1 MSALLVTLLLCAAP
15 AEVKGSR
22 DPADAARRA
31 AEAMRSW
38 NGTPVDPAKAAIDV
52 TPHNLFGKG
61 AHSKGDVDVCQLCHV
76 ASHVASAI
84 RPQPAWSPR
93 ASGRQTAL
101 PLTEARGGTALDAV
115 GDPSGPALSMRWA
128 GSTLRCLSCH
138 DATVSSI
145 NITFRPASGTLRDD
159 PIAGEARRGTWLA
172 GPTLMKPQLWTS
184 EVMSNHPVSVP
195 YPLDGTGSE
204 YRRYLSRGVPIDPM
218 EWVSDPRTR
227 GLRLVNDTA
236 GVDVLRGTA
245 GVECV
250 SCHDPHGTP
259 NTFFLRLPKE
269 RSELCLACHQK

>member
-1 MSALLVTLLLCAAP
+1 MSALLLLMLAAAP
-15 AEVKGSR
+15 AEPLKKNR
-22 DPADAARRA
+22 ADAAREA
-31 AEAMRSW
+31 VEAMRDW
-38 NGTPVDPAKAAIDV
+38 NGTTIDPAKAAIDV

-61 AHSKGDVDVCQLCHV
+61 AHSKSDADVCQLCHV
-76 ASHVASAI
+76 PSHVASAV
-84 RPQPAWSPR
+84 RPMPAWSPR
-93 ASGRQTAL
+93 AAGRNTAL
-101 PLTEARGGTALDAV
+101 ESQ

-145 NITFRPASGTLRDD
+145 NITFRPASMSLRDD
-159 PIAGEARRGTWLA
+159 PVAGDARRGTALA
-172 GPTLMKPQLWTS
+172 GPTLMQPQLWTN
-184 EVMSNHPVSVP
+184 EVMGNHPVSVP

-204 YRRYLSRGVPIDPM
+204 YRRFQSRGLPINPT
-218 EWVSDPRTR
+218 EWVGDPRTR

-236 GVDVLRGTA
+236 GIDVLRGSA

-259 NTFFLRLPKE
+259 NRFFLRLPKE

>member
-1 MSALLVTLLLCAAP
+1 MSALFVSLLLFAAP
-15 AEVKGSR
+15 AEVRVSR

-38 NGTPVDPAKAAIDV
+38 NGTEVDPSKAAIDV
-52 TPHNLFGKG
+52 TPHNLFGRG

-76 ASHVASAI
+76 PSQVASAV

-93 ASGRQTAL
+93 ASGRNTAL
-101 PLTEARGGTALDAV
+101 EGQ

-145 NITFRPASGTLRDD
+145 NITFRPASGSLRDD
-159 PIAGEARRGTWLA
+159 PIAGEARRGTSFA

-204 YRRYLSRGVPIDPM
+204 YRRYFSRGVPIDPM
-218 EWVSDPRTR
+218 EWVGDPRTR

>member
-1 MSALLVTLLLCAAP
+1 MSALLVASAVLLTAVP
-15 AEVKGSR
+15 AEVRPGHE
-22 DPADAARRA
+22 PADAARRA

-38 NGTPVDPAKAAIDV
+38 MGSSLDPLKASIDQ
-52 TPHNLFGKG
+52 TPHNFFGKG
-61 AHSKGDVDVCQLCHV
+61 GHSTGDVDVCQLCHV
-76 ASHVASAI
+76 PSHLPSAT

-93 ASGRQTAL
+93 AAGSNTAL
-101 PLTEARGGTALDAV
+101 EAL
-115 GDPSGPALSMRWA
+115 GDPAGPALSMRWA

-145 NITFRPASGTLRDD
+145 AVTFRPASASLIDD
-159 PIAGEARRGTWLA
+159 PIAADARRGTTLA
-172 GPTLMKPQLWTS
+172 GPTLMKPQLWSS

-204 YRRYLSRGVPIDPM
+204 YRLFRARGIPIDPM
-218 EWVSDPRTR
+218 EWVGDPRAR
-227 GLRLVNDTA
+227 GLRLVSDFA
-236 GVDVLRGTA
+236 GTDVLRGTA